1 MKKCLWALSSPL
13 EENYHDTQWG
23 IPLHDDQK
31 LFEYLILETQQTGLS
46 WRTIL
51 KKQALMKEA
60 YHQFNPHILAT
71 LTETQIASYLT
82 DDRVIKHKL
91 KIQSVITNAKAYLEL
106 IKTETLNNFLWSYVN
121 HQPIQNQFKTLEDI
135 PSQTKLSKTISQDL
149 KKRGFQFVGPTVI
162 YAYMQA
168 IGMTNDHLIDC
179 PFYKR

>member
-23 IPLHDDQK
+23 IPLYDDQK
-31 LFEYLILETQQTGLS
+31 LFEMLILETQQTGLR
-46 WRTIL
+46 WHTIL
-51 KKQALMKEA
+51 KKQTLMKEA
-60 YHQFNPHILAT
+60 YHQFDPHILAN
-71 LTETQIASYLT
+71 LTENQISSYLT
-82 DDRVIKHKL
+82 DDRVIKNKL
-91 KIQSVITNAKAYLEL
+91 KIKSVIANAKAYLEL
-106 IKTETLNNFLWSYVN
+106 IKTESFNSFLWSYVN
-121 HQPIQNQFKTLEDI
+121 HQPILNQFKTIEEI
-135 PSQTKLSKTISQDL
+135 PSQTELSKKISKDL